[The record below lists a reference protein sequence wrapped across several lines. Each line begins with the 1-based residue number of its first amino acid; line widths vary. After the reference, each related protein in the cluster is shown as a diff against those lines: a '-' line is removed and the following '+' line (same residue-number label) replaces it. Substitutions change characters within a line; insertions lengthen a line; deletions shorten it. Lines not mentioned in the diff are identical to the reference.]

1 MKNNVGRL
9 TIPGFKTYYK
19 AIVIEIV
26 CVCVWGGGGGTS
38 RRTGTQTNRIESS
51 EINSNIYSQM
61 IFNKGANT
69 IQWEKNTLFHK

>member
-26 CVCVWGGGGGTS
+26 CVCVGGGGVLAEGQAHRPT
-38 RRTGTQTNRIESS
+38 E
-51 EINSNIYSQM
+51 
-61 IFNKGANT
+61 
-69 IQWEKNTLFHK
+69 

>member
-19 AIVIEIV
+19 AIVTEIV
-26 CVCVWGGGGGTS
+26 CVLGGGSTS
-38 RRTGTQTNRIESS
+38 RRTGTQTKRIESS

>member
-26 CVCVWGGGGGTS
+26 CVWGWGVLAEGQAH
-38 RRTGTQTNRIESS
+38 RRTEYRAQ
-51 EINSNIYSQM
+51 
-61 IFNKGANT
+61 K
-69 IQWEKNTLFHK
+69 